1 MKIRKKSKIYYI
13 PNREYYAKFKNHKL
27 IYKFIIILASIFIL
41 YILYC
46 IKSNLYL
53 YNNKFEK
60 EVILKERLDISISM
74 VNIYS
79 ELFDFIKNKYLTP
92 KYSDSINYYSLKPNI
107 KNTCICTIGKNENLH
122 IREYVEYYFNLGVG
136 KIFIYDN
143 NDIEGEKFES
153 KIADYIKNKFVEII
167 DIRGLSAMQIPI
179 FNYCYRKY
187 RNKYNWIAFLDIDEY
202 LYIENNKSINDFLNE
217 DRFNKCQSIFI
228 NWVMYNDND
237 LIRYDNRKL
246 KDRFTN
252 KVSQSSEGKSFVR
265 GNIDDLLI
273 PTTHIVGINIK
284 NFCNANG
291 ELIYPKNFMNN
302 RFPNNPKAYIKHYY
316 TKTAEEF
323 CNKITKG
330 NAHFHKNH
338 PEYIGTIKFRI
349 NYFFNLNKKTEEK
362 LSILEKCSNTKLKR

>member
-1 MKIRKKSKIYYI
+1 
-13 PNREYYAKFKNHKL
+13 
-27 IYKFIIILASIFIL
+27 
-41 YILYC
+41 
-46 IKSNLYL
+46 
-53 YNNKFEK
+53 
-60 EVILKERLDISISM
+60 M

-79 ELFDFIKNKYLTP
+79 ELFDFIKNKHLTP

-107 KNTCICTIGKNENLH
+107 KNTCICTIGKNENLY
-122 IREYVEYYFNLGVG
+122 IREYVEHYFNLGVE
-136 KIFIYDN
+136 KIFLYDN
-143 NDIEGEKFES
+143 NDVEGEKFES

-202 LYIENNKSINDFLNE
+202 LYIENNKSINDFLYE

-252 KVSQSSEGKSFVR
+252 KVAQSSEGKSFVR
-265 GNIDDLLI
+265 GNIDNLLI

-291 ELIYPKNFMNN
+291 EFKISFKLIIFL
-302 RFPNNPKAYIKHYY
+302 F
-316 TKTAEEF
+316 
-323 CNKITKG
+323 
-330 NAHFHKNH
+330 
-338 PEYIGTIKFRI
+338 
-349 NYFFNLNKKTEEK
+349 
-362 LSILEKCSNTKLKR
+362 